1 MNYDKDKVDDA
12 ALALLHLT
20 LHDGCR
26 AWKGLD
32 WDAMDRLH
40 EKGMIHDP
48 KGKAKS
54 IVLTEEGLKRC
65 EELFTKF
72 FCTKETRSDAN
83 DLQRFVRRFVHGEF
97 NASFRS
103 GLGASGSGDQS
114 KRR

>member
-12 ALALLHLT
+12 ALALLYLT

-54 IVLTEEGLKRC
+54 VALTEEGLKRC
-65 EELFTKF
+65 EELFKKL
-72 FCTKETRSDAN
+72 FCTKETCSDGN
-83 DLQRFVRRFVHGEF
+83 DPKSATGGAGAAPAGRRKGGGGP
-97 NASFRS
+97 SQ
-103 GLGASGSGDQS
+103 GP
-114 KRR
+114 